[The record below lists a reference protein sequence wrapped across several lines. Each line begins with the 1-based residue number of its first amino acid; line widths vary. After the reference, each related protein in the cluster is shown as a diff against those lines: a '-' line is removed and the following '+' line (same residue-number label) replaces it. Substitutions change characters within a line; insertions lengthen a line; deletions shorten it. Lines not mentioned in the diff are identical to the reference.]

1 MKIKLIGGLL
11 LLLVPGLS
19 TLWLVGCGN
28 SEAPLPQ
35 KKAPLVA
42 VETVQKGALAR
53 TLELTGTVEPYRV
66 ARLASPAE
74 GPVLNL
80 QVREG
85 DTVKAGQVLLTIG
98 RMTGVDAL
106 IASLREELKKEE
118 DNLKR
123 IKQLVEKDA
132 LPGEQLD
139 GARSIVEK
147 VKAQLVKAEETA
159 LDYSITA
166 PWDGIVFRLLV
177 RDGNFVAP
185 RTVLVE
191 LYDPASL
198 IISAAVPEKYATGL
212 RKDMTAAITL
222 DAYPNKLFSGQIAQL
237 YPSLDNRTR
246 TRNIEIKL
254 KEKVDL
260 LPGMFARCRLTLE
273 SIPDA
278 VTVPIQAVIVNP
290 AGASIAFVV
299 VEGKAVQ
306 RKVQTGIE
314 ESGRIQ
320 IMAGLKPG
328 EQLIVAGQ
336 EKLKDGAEIRL
347 PAVSPEGKPKDK
359 SADNPANKDKPGESP
374 PAGGTPNVPKEG
386 K

>member
-1 MKIKLIGGLL
+1 MKIKLVGGLL
-11 LLLVPGLS
+11 LLLALELS
-19 TLWLVGCGN
+19 ALWLTGCGN
-28 SEAPLPQ
+28 SEVAQPQ

-42 VETVQKGALAR
+42 VETVQKGVLAR
-53 TLELTGTVEPYRV
+53 TLELTGTVDPYRV

-85 DTVKAGQVLLTIG
+85 DTVKAGQTLLTIG

-139 GARSIVEK
+139 SARSVVEK

-159 LDYSITA
+159 LDYSIAA
-166 PWDGIVFRLLV
+166 PWDGIVFKLLV

-222 DAYPNKLFSGQIAQL
+222 DAYLNKPFSGQIAQL

-278 VTVPIQAVIVNP
+278 VTVPVQAVIVNP

-306 RKVQTGIE
+306 RKVQAGIE
-314 ESGRIQ
+314 ESGRVQ
-320 IMAGLKPG
+320 ILAGLKPG
-328 EQLIVAGQ
+328 EQVIISGQ
-336 EKLKDGAEIRL
+336 EKLKDGVEVRL
-347 PAVSPEGKPKDK
+347 PASTPDGK
-359 SADNPANKDKPGESP
+359 SKDKPGESP